1 MKEGSTP
8 GPEELLRGD
17 RNQPEIDVIG
27 WRSDGSGAIGA
38 DAGNL

>member
-27 WRSDGSGAIGA
+27 WSDGSGAIGA